1 MPCLWSVVCACQSAG
16 AARSRAQQ
24 RASLTTD
31 RRGHETERL
40 AELSE
45 VGPTVPRMSTNE
57 TAPPLRVVRDDER
70 SPVERERE
78 DYWARVQ
85 ALRDDLARL
94 RSA

>member
-1 MPCLWSVVCACQSAG
+1 M
-16 AARSRAQQ
+16 R
-24 RASLTTD
+24 
-31 RRGHETERL
+31 
-40 AELSE
+40 
-45 VGPTVPRMSTNE
+45 PTVPGMSTNE

-70 SPVERERE
+70 SSVDRERE

>member
-1 MPCLWSVVCACQSAG
+1 V
-16 AARSRAQQ
+16 RS
-24 RASLTTD
+24 
-31 RRGHETERL
+31 
-40 AELSE
+40 AELSP

-70 SPVERERE
+70 STVDRERE

-85 ALRDDLARL
+85 TLRADLARL

>member
-1 MPCLWSVVCACQSAG
+1 M
-16 AARSRAQQ
+16 R
-24 RASLTTD
+24 
-31 RRGHETERL
+31 
-40 AELSE
+40 
-45 VGPTVPRMSTNE
+45 PTVPHMSTNE

>member
-1 MPCLWSVVCACQSAG
+1 MSSDDTAHAL
-16 AARSRAQQ
+16 
-24 RASLTTD
+24 
-31 RRGHETERL
+31 RL
-40 AELSE
+40 
-45 VGPTVPRMSTNE
+45 
-57 TAPPLRVVRDDER
+57 VRDDER

>member
-1 MPCLWSVVCACQSAG
+1 M
-16 AARSRAQQ
+16 
-24 RASLTTD
+24 
-31 RRGHETERL
+31 
-40 AELSE
+40 
-45 VGPTVPRMSTNE
+45 GPTVPRMSTNE

-70 SPVERERE
+70 SPVDLERE